1 MPEKMPERET
11 AFNCFTCP
19 KVLLPPGSVVVPAAL
34 LDIVQEALEY
44 MCRLEAGQEHA
55 KVMTCYPD
63 DCVEPCGYWE
73 ECTYRRQMNALIA
86 LRNFREGESDG

>member
-1 MPEKMPERET
+1 MEGIER
-11 AFNCFTCP
+11 AQNLMHFNTNWT
-19 KVLLPPGSVVVPAAL
+19 AL

-44 MCRLEAGQEHA
+44 MCRLEAGQEHE